1 MTASNNNNKNNKKTL
16 EERKTKALSM
26 TQYKKELEF
35 LFSNF
40 KPVRP
45 IIFANQ
51 LNKHEGNTTK
61 VMEVLNERKNK
72 VMEKRNNNNKGKIQM
87 IVKQRKQ
94 QQQQKQHKQQRK
106 QQKQQQK
113 QQNRVVKAKELTK
126 YPQVFEQLMEK
137 VQPNRPILFARLTN
151 KFEGNYDEI
160 VNWIN
165 TKKERRNA
173 RKEKMMEKGRN
184 MTEFKSTFDQIYS
197 EVEPKRPIVF
207 AKVVNKCNGDFN
219 ASLDL
224 IEELRGRKNQQ
235 QQQQQRKVRVHI
247 RKMIKR
253 RPLLQQ
259 QRQPQH
265 DIRQKCM
272 DVELFDQLIQF
283 YPNRPVVLMRLINR
297 LDTQNEQVR
306 LALNQFITQNNPN
319 RHQQNLNLG
328 KLGKFVKNHPRPRN
342 QPNQRKQRQN
352 NNNLQQRL
360 NLT

>member
-72 VMEKRNNNNKGKIQM
+72 VMEKRNNNNNNKGKIQV

-94 QQQQKQHKQQRK
+94 QQQQKQRK
-106 QQKQQQK
+106 QQQQK

-151 KFEGNYDEI
+151 KFEGNYDQI

-184 MTEFKSTFDQIYS
+184 IL
-197 EVEPKRPIVF
+197 
-207 AKVVNKCNGDFN
+207 C
-219 ASLDL
+219 
-224 IEELRGRKNQQ
+224 
-235 QQQQQRKVRVHI
+235 
-247 RKMIKR
+247 
-253 RPLLQQ
+253 
-259 QRQPQH
+259 
-265 DIRQKCM
+265 
-272 DVELFDQLIQF
+272 
-283 YPNRPVVLMRLINR
+283 
-297 LDTQNEQVR
+297 
-306 LALNQFITQNNPN
+306 
-319 RHQQNLNLG
+319 
-328 KLGKFVKNHPRPRN
+328 
-342 QPNQRKQRQN
+342 
-352 NNNLQQRL
+352 
-360 NLT
+360 

>member
-1 MTASNNNNKNNKKTL
+1 MGL
-16 EERKTKALSM
+16 
-26 TQYKKELEF
+26 Y
-35 LFSNF
+35 
-40 KPVRP
+40 
-45 IIFANQ
+45 
-51 LNKHEGNTTK
+51 
-61 VMEVLNERKNK
+61 
-72 VMEKRNNNNKGKIQM
+72 
-87 IVKQRKQ
+87 
-94 QQQQKQHKQQRK
+94 
-106 QQKQQQK
+106 
-113 QQNRVVKAKELTK
+113 AK
-126 YPQVFEQLMEK
+126 
-137 VQPNRPILFARLTN
+137 
-151 KFEGNYDEI
+151 
-160 VNWIN
+160 
-165 TKKERRNA
+165 
-173 RKEKMMEKGRN
+173 
-184 MTEFKSTFDQIYS
+184 
-197 EVEPKRPIVF
+197 VEPKRPIVF

-219 ASLDL
+219 ASLEL
-224 IEELRGRKNQQ
+224 IEKLRGRKNQQ

-247 RKMIKR
+247 RKMVNR
-253 RPLLQQ
+253 RPLLQQQQ